1 MSGLLIFY
9 CCFSMLFSVATVKET
24 DYTTKRGFI
33 AAKILFFVFGPILL
47 PTILGDAFSKKL
59 M

>member
-24 DYTTKRGFI
+24 DYATKRGFI
-33 AAKILFFVFGPILL
+33 AALILFFIFGPILL
-47 PTILGDAFSKKL
+47 PTILGDAL
-59 M
+59 TRN

>member
-1 MSGLLIFY
+1 MGGLLIFY

-24 DYTTKRGFI
+24 DYATKRGFI
-33 AAKILFFVFGPILL
+33 MALIFFFLFGPVLL
-47 PTILGDAFSKKL
+47 PIIFGEALSEKL